1 MSDVRLHRAYRTP
14 SWGCRDSARFLFGG
28 SIVLRPLFKGSGQSS
43 YLDRIS
49 KFSPCAMCFDVTDC
63 PGIYVGIL
71 ECPSDHLGLGNGI
84 GNGVAIGLATVI
96 DCRRLDYPIDMIAVS
111 LSLSQWLEQ
120 DSSHALTRDIAIGS
134 HPKALAASLT

>member
-1 MSDVRLHRAYRTP
+1 MSDVRLHRADGTP
-14 SWGCRDSARFLFGG
+14 SWGKPWIS
-28 SIVLRPLFKGSGQSS
+28 KGTRQSG
-43 YLDRIS
+43 YLDGIS
-49 KFSPCAMCFDVTDC
+49 ELSPCTMRFDVTDR
-63 PGIYVGIL
+63 PRIYIGIL